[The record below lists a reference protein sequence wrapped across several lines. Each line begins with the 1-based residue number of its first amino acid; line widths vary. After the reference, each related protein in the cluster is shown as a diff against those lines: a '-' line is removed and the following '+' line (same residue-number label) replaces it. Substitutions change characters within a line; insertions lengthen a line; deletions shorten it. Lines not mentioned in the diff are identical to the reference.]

1 MFKKPIYVSLLLS
14 PSNRRTTDRLS
25 LMANS
30 HVLLIG
36 SGLRLMKRKRHT
48 LFALGLVGD
57 LQTADLTGL
66 ELVDIEQIQQVLDIL
81 HAIEVT
87 VDIQVAVFDRI
98 RDSLRLILRR
108 HDLAR
113 LLDRARSSSIYLP
126 NASISNKVGRGS
138 PRR

>member
-1 MFKKPIYVSLLLS
+1 MYLFYYLQVTAARQIAF
-14 PSNRRTTDRLS
+14 S

-36 SGLRLMKRKRHT
+36 IGLRLMKRKRHT

-113 LLDRARSSSIYLP
+113 LLDRARTLVDIFAQCLY
-126 NASISNKVGRGS
+126 IQ
-138 PRR
+138 

>member
-1 MFKKPIYVSLLLS
+1 
-14 PSNRRTTDRLS
+14 
-25 LMANS
+25 
-30 HVLLIG
+30 
-36 SGLRLMKRKRHT
+36 MKRKRHT

-98 RDSLRLILRR
+98 RDS
-108 HDLAR
+108 
-113 LLDRARSSSIYLP
+113 DRKS
-126 NASISNKVGRGS
+126 VV
-138 PRR
+138 

>member
-1 MFKKPIYVSLLLS
+1 
-14 PSNRRTTDRLS
+14 
-25 LMANS
+25 
-30 HVLLIG
+30 
-36 SGLRLMKRKRHT
+36 MKRKRHT
-48 LFALGLVGD
+48 LFTLGLVGD

-113 LLDRARSSSIYLP
+113 LLDRARTLVDIFAQCLY
-126 NASISNKVGRGS
+126 IQVR
-138 PRR
+138 

>member
-1 MFKKPIYVSLLLS
+1 
-14 PSNRRTTDRLS
+14 
-25 LMANS
+25 
-30 HVLLIG
+30 
-36 SGLRLMKRKRHT
+36 MKRKRHT
-48 LFALGLVGD
+48 LFTLGLVGD

-98 RDSLRLILRR
+98 RDSLRPILRR

-113 LLDRARSSSIYLP
+113 LLDRARTLVDIFAQCLY
-126 NASISNKVGRGS
+126 IQ
-138 PRR
+138 